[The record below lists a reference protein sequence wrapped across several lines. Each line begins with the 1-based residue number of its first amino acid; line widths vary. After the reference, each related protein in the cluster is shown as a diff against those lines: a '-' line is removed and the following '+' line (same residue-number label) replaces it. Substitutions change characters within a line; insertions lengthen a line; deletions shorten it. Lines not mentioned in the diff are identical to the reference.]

1 MVSKAVNLMNL
12 KSLLCLGIS
21 RTCREAPDSVVYGLI
36 MASIPLGPIPIR
48 LLLLIFV
55 LIGAGWLTWFV
66 GRSALGDS
74 FITFVQRSPDLS
86 SEARTQGAD
95 TAARLAEHDP
105 LVHLGRGTVYLA
117 TASEEQNEESVTTAI
132 SELRLATEIS
142 PEDYRVWLALGRALD
157 RSGAPQ
163 EARAALERS
172 TALAPR
178 HFEPRWALG
187 KHLLRAGERQNSF
200 EQLKIALAGRPS
212 ALPLVFDYAW
222 EAFQGDG
229 RAIASALAPTGESRS
244 QMIAL
249 LVARNRAEDALAV
262 WRETPTHTNAE
273 AQQVSTALFYA
284 GQMSA
289 AYEVWNSA
297 PMPDRPTPDSDS
309 LLSNSNFENQLSL
322 DSKVP
327 FLTWR
332 IPLTGG
338 VKVSLDRKAP
348 NKGLQALR
356 LGFEVRENLPQTFFS
371 QSIMVKPS
379 TAYQFSYAY
388 RTEELRGWSML
399 TLEAVDAAD
408 PGRLRATREPLPN
421 GTTQWR
427 EEQLSFTTTPKTEA
441 ITIRFQRQP
450 CPDPP
455 CLLTGRVLLDAFKLT
470 EIAK

>member
-1 MVSKAVNLMNL
+1 MGSKAVNHMPL
-12 KSLLCLGIS
+12 KSLLCMGIS
-21 RTCREAPDSVVYGLI
+21 GTCRRAPDSVVYGLI

-74 FITFVQRSPDLS
+74 FITFVQRSADLS
-86 SEARTQGAD
+86 SEARVQGAD
-95 TAARLAEHDP
+95 TAARLAEDDP

-117 TASEEQNEESVTTAI
+117 TASEEQNEERVTTAI
-132 SELRLATEIS
+132 SELRLATELS

-187 KHLLRAGERQNSF
+187 NHLLRAGARQASF

-229 RAIASALAPTGESRS
+229 RAIASALAPTGESRA

-262 WRETPTHTNAE
+262 WRETQNHTTAE
-273 AQQVSTALFYA
+273 AQQVSSALFYA
-284 GQMSA
+284 GQMTA

-309 LLSNSNFENQLSL
+309 LLSNSNFENPLSL

-332 IPLTGG
+332 IPMMGG

-348 NKGLQALR
+348 K
-356 LGFEVRENLPQTFFS
+356 VRDIAFTPAR
-371 QSIMVKPS
+371 S
-379 TAYQFSYAY
+379 TEQ
-388 RTEELRGWSML
+388 
-399 TLEAVDAAD
+399 
-408 PGRLRATREPLPN
+408 PLC
-421 GTTQWR
+421 R
-427 EEQLSFTTTPKTEA
+427 
-441 ITIRFQRQP
+441 
-450 CPDPP
+450 
-455 CLLTGRVLLDAFKLT
+455 
-470 EIAK
+470 